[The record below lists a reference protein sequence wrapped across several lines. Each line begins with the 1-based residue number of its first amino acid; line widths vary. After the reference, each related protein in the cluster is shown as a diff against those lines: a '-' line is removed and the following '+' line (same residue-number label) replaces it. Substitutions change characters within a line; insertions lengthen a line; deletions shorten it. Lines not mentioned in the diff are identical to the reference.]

1 MHEPKDDFCTVYV
14 RIPVVQVPHHHTT
27 WSSSLL
33 HTVPVQVKT
42 VHDSAPFWTD
52 SVPAKKAFSPV
63 CYVCGINAPAATPA
77 DVARQYQS
85 IHMPCAACAALGKK
99 PRTRGPSCAAAT
111 APSSKKRKH
120 Q

>member
-52 SVPAKKAFSPV
+52 SVP
-63 CYVCGINAPAATPA
+63 GIGKL
-77 DVARQYQS
+77 
-85 IHMPCAACAALGKK
+85 AAL
-99 PRTRGPSCAAAT
+99 RTTSTVKLP
-111 APSSKKRKH
+111 
-120 Q
+120 